1 MNLLQRFKT
10 GLTKSRQEF
19 TRRLGQL
26 FTPGEITPEFFEQ
39 LEEALILGDVGAVT
53 ASELVEELQDRARQ
67 ERFKEKEAV
76 KGLLVSQITELLE
89 TPVLNLE
96 TEPLV
101 ILLVGVNGSGKTTTA
116 AKLAWIYRQQ
126 EKKVLLVA
134 GDTFRAAAIDQLQ
147 IWAERA
153 GADIIKQQPG
163 SDPAAVFFDAL
174 NAARAR
180 RAQVVIGDTAGRL
193 HTRANLMQE
202 LEKIQRVVN
211 RSLEGQP
218 HLVWLVVDATTGQN
232 GLAQARLFNQSV
244 PVDGLVVTKL
254 DGTARGGIVVA
265 IQKALGIPVCYLGI
279 GEGIDDLAPFRAG
292 EFARA
297 LLE

>member
-1 MNLLQRFKT
+1 
-10 GLTKSRQEF
+10 
-19 TRRLGQL
+19 
-26 FTPGEITPEFFEQ
+26 
-39 LEEALILGDVGAVT
+39 
-53 ASELVEELQDRARQ
+53 
-67 ERFKEKEAV
+67 
-76 KGLLVSQITELLE
+76 
-89 TPVLNLE
+89 
-96 TEPLV
+96 
-101 ILLVGVNGSGKTTTA
+101 
-116 AKLAWIYRQQ
+116 
-126 EKKVLLVA
+126 
-134 GDTFRAAAIDQLQ
+134 
-147 IWAERA
+147 
-153 GADIIKQQPG
+153 
-163 SDPAAVFFDAL
+163 
-174 NAARAR
+174 
-180 RAQVVIGDTAGRL
+180 
-193 HTRANLMQE
+193 MQE

>member
-53 ASELVEELQDRARQ
+53 ASELVEALQDRARQ
-67 ERFKEKEAV
+67 ERLKEKEAV

>member
-1 MNLLQRFKT
+1 M
-10 GLTKSRQEF
+10 
-19 TRRLGQL
+19 
-26 FTPGEITPEFFEQ
+26 
-39 LEEALILGDVGAVT
+39 
-53 ASELVEELQDRARQ
+53 
-67 ERFKEKEAV
+67 
-76 KGLLVSQITELLE
+76 
-89 TPVLNLE
+89 
-96 TEPLV
+96 
-101 ILLVGVNGSGKTTTA
+101 
-116 AKLAWIYRQQ
+116 
-126 EKKVLLVA
+126 
-134 GDTFRAAAIDQLQ
+134 Q

-163 SDPAAVFFDAL
+163 SDPAAVFL
-174 NAARAR
+174 TLMQPGR

-279 GEGIDDLAPFRAG
+279 GEGIDDLLFRAG
-292 EFARA
+292 ESPGPVRVGVCR
-297 LLE
+297 

>member
-53 ASELVEELQDRARQ
+53 ASELVEALQDRARQ
-67 ERFKEKEAV
+67 ERLKEKEAV

-126 EKKVLLVA
+126 RKSA
-134 GDTFRAAAIDQLQ
+134 
-147 IWAERA
+147 
-153 GADIIKQQPG
+153 PG
-163 SDPAAVFFDAL
+163 SGGYFS
-174 NAARAR
+174 R
-180 RAQVVIGDTAGRL
+180 GG
-193 HTRANLMQE
+193 
-202 LEKIQRVVN
+202 N
-211 RSLEGQP
+211 RS
-218 HLVWLVVDATTGQN
+218 
-232 GLAQARLFNQSV
+232 
-244 PVDGLVVTKL
+244 VT
-254 DGTARGGIVVA
+254 D
-265 IQKALGIPVCYLGI
+265 LG
-279 GEGIDDLAPFRAG
+279 
-292 EFARA
+292 
-297 LLE
+297 